1 MFSTAGSRERL
12 VGEEQEI
19 WIGELA
25 PPGFFLSTLMTALLE
40 DSVEHSLVS
49 PVRGMV
55 VKKSL
60 NQTDFSPFQ
69 EGTTKRM

>member
-1 MFSTAGSRERL
+1 MLSTAGLRERL

-25 PPGFFLSTLMTALLE
+25 PPGFSLSTLMTASLE
-40 DSVEHSLVS
+40 DSVEPSLVS

-55 VKKSL
+55 VKHSL
-60 NQTDFSPFQ
+60 NQTESCPFQ